1 MPFHYMSRISSPS
14 LSMSHQLQVMLSHIR
29 IIIVCILL
37 FATTIFL
44 HNFSKGTEVPI
55 KQSLDNFSGTIGN
68 WTCTSNSQLSPATIK
83 MLGVDDYI
91 SRDYQ
96 APNGRIINLYVSYF
110 ACMEGKGF
118 HSPRNCMPG
127 SGWDIASLKPL
138 TLYIRHSEGT
148 PVVINQMIMQKGAKQ
163 QIVLYWYHCRGR
175 IIHSE
180 YMEKIYQVI
189 DSIFKRRTDG
199 SFIRIMA
206 PSDKGDKTLRLNNMK
221 EFTRHVIPLLEEY
234 LPGK

>member
-1 MPFHYMSRISSPS
+1 
-14 LSMSHQLQVMLSHIR
+14 MLSHTR
-29 IIIVCILL
+29 IIIVCIILVV
-37 FATTIFL
+37 TTVFL
-44 HNFSKGTEVPI
+44 HAFSKGTEVPI
-55 KQSLDNFSGTIGN
+55 KQALDTFPRTFGE
-68 WTCTSNSQLSPATIK
+68 WTCVGESQLSRTTK
-83 MLGVDDYI
+83 EMLGVDDYI
-91 SRDYQ
+91 DRNYQ

-127 SGWDIASLKPL
+127 AGWDVASLKPL
-138 TLYIRHSEGT
+138 KLYIRHSEGT
-148 PVVINQMIMQKGAKQ
+148 PVVINQMTMQKGAKQ

-206 PSDKGDKTLRLNNMK
+206 PLDKGDATFRLNNMK
-221 EFTRHVIPLLEEY
+221 EFTRNVIPLLEEY
-234 LPGK
+234 LPGS

>member
-1 MPFHYMSRISSPS
+1 
-14 LSMSHQLQVMLSHIR
+14 MLSHIR

-37 FATTIFL
+37 CATTIFL
-44 HNFSKGTEVPI
+44 HNFSKGTVVPI
-55 KQSLDNFSGTIGN
+55 KQSLDNFPGTLGK
-68 WTCTSNSQLSPATIK
+68 WTCIETGKLPDTVEQI
-83 MLGVDDYI
+83 LGVDDYI
-91 SRDYQ
+91 NRNYQ

-127 SGWDIASLKPL
+127 SGWDVASLKPL

-148 PVVINQMIMQKGAKQ
+148 PVVINQMTMQKGAKQ

-206 PSDKGDKTLRLNNMK
+206 PLDNGDTTFRLNNMK
-221 EFTRHVIPLLEEY
+221 EFTRHVIPLLDEY
-234 LPGK
+234 LPGS

>member
-1 MPFHYMSRISSPS
+1 
-14 LSMSHQLQVMLSHIR
+14 MLSYIR

-44 HNFSKGTEVPI
+44 HNFSKGTVVPI
-55 KQSLDNFSGTIGN
+55 KQSLANFPGTLGK
-68 WTCTSNSQLSPATIK
+68 WTCIETGKLPDTVEQ

-91 SRDYQ
+91 NRNYQ

-127 SGWDIASLKPL
+127 AGWDIASLKPL
-138 TLYIRHSEGT
+138 TLYIHHSEGT
-148 PVVINQMIMQKGAKQ
+148 PVVINQMTMQKGAEQ
-163 QIVLYWYHCRGR
+163 QIVLYWYQCRGR
-175 IIHSE
+175 IIYSE

-206 PSDKGDKTLRLNNMK
+206 PLDNEDTTFRLNNMK
-221 EFTRHVIPLLEEY
+221 EFTRHVIPLLDEY

>member
-1 MPFHYMSRISSPS
+1 
-14 LSMSHQLQVMLSHIR
+14 MLSHTR
-29 IIIVCILL
+29 IILVCIILVV
-37 FATTIFL
+37 TTVFL
-44 HNFSKGTEVPI
+44 HAFSKGIEIPI
-55 KQSLDNFSGTIGN
+55 KQSLDHFPRTIGK
-68 WTCTSNSQLSPATIK
+68 WTLINTGKLPDTVEQV
-83 MLGVDDYI
+83 LGVDDYI
-91 SRDYQ
+91 DRSYQ
-96 APNGRIINLYVSYF
+96 SPSGEIINLYISYF
-110 ACMEGKGF
+110 ASMEGKGF

-127 SGWDIASLKPL
+127 AGWDVASLKPF
-138 TLYIRHSEGT
+138 TLYNHHSEGT
-148 PVVINQMIMQKGAKQ
+148 PVVINQMIMQKGAEQ

-206 PSDKGDKTLRLNNMK
+206 PSDKGGAINNMK
-221 EFTRHVIPLLEEY
+221 EFARHIIPLLEEY

>member
-1 MPFHYMSRISSPS
+1 
-14 LSMSHQLQVMLSHIR
+14 MLSHIR
-29 IIIVCILL
+29 IIIICILL

-44 HNFSKGTEVPI
+44 HNFSKGTVVPI
-55 KQSLDNFSGTIGN
+55 KQSLDNFPGTLGK
-68 WTCTSNSQLSPATIK
+68 WTCIETGKLPDTVEQ

-91 SRDYQ
+91 NRNYQ

-127 SGWDIASLKPL
+127 AGWDVASLKPL
-138 TLYIRHSEGT
+138 TLYIRHSKGT
-148 PVVINQMIMQKGAKQ
+148 PVVINQMTMQKGAEQ
-163 QIVLYWYHCRGR
+163 QIVLYWYQCRGR
-175 IIHSE
+175 IIYSE

-206 PSDKGDKTLRLNNMK
+206 PLDNEDTTFRLNNMK
-221 EFTRHVIPLLEEY
+221 DFTSHVIPLLDEY